1 MNSNEAYDNTRNCEP
16 CSAEQNQYEDDIVS
30 SLITWFEM
38 VTCIPW
44 IRAYPDASRPDE
56 NETNYKQGQYGVIHV
71 DSIQTHYTNNAY
83 NGNVGEN
90 ELCRV
95 IENRLTVSISLTVFR
110 AAQMN
115 PETGTRLRQPSD
127 ILQRINDV
135 YFGIPRLQQLIQQD
149 QEIKFT
155 DFGRISNSS
164 ELVESHYQRRATQNI
179 ELCVQRKTSFAE
191 SLINGYELSLDCN
204 QTEDCRG

>member
-1 MNSNEAYDNTRNCEP
+1 MSNRNCEP
-16 CSAEQNQYEDDIVS
+16 CSIEQNQYEDDIVCA
-30 SLITWFEM
+30 LITWFEL

-44 IRAYPDASRPDE
+44 IRAYPDGSRPDE

-71 DSIQTHYTNNAY
+71 DSILAHYTNNSH
-83 NGNVGEN
+83 NGQSGEN
-90 ELCRV
+90 EVCVV
-95 IENRLTVSISLTVFR
+95 IENRLEVSISLTVF
-110 AAQMN
+110 N
-115 PETGTRLRQPSD
+115 VLHLDCDTGTRLRQPSD

-135 YFGIPRLQQLIQQD
+135 YFAIPRLQKLIQQD

-155 DFGRISNSS
+155 DFGRINNSS
-164 ELVESHYQRRATQNI
+164 ELIESSYQRRATQNI